1 MFQKKFYKWLFF
13 CLFCIKMKDSVAKY
27 KIFNSKL
34 TTIVSISMVLFLI
47 GIVVLGLKIGDTL
60 SAYVRENYTISIEIK
75 DDAEEKD
82 ITTLD
87 EILRGQSYAKKVA
100 FISKEQ
106 AIKDLAQEMGE
117 DPVAFLGYNPLSA
130 SFVVNLKSEYT
141 DNDKIEEVVKTIKE
155 YRIVENVFYQ
165 KQFINEVNHNIHK
178 VSLLFLIVAGLLF
191 FISFVLINNTLRL
204 LIYSDRFL
212 INTMKLVGAT
222 RSFIRRPYLKK
233 GVMIGIIAALLAIG
247 YLALFGYVMR
257 DQLKLFVDY
266 SDHSIYYVVAGSI
279 IVSGIVISWL
289 STYFAVNKFLSR
301 EEKELYY
308 I

>member
-1 MFQKKFYKWLFF
+1 MNNSS
-13 CLFCIKMKDSVAKY
+13 IAKY

-75 DDAEEKD
+75 DDAADKE
-82 ITTLD
+82 ISTLD
-87 EILRGQSYAKKVA
+87 EILRGQSYSKKVV

-106 AIKDLAQEMGE
+106 AIKDLSQEMGE

-141 DNDKIEEVVKTIKE
+141 DNDKIEAVVKSIKE
-155 YRIVENVFYQ
+155 YRIVENVDYQ
-165 KQFINEVNHNIHK
+165 KQFISEVNHNIQK
-178 VSLLFLIVAGLLF
+178 VSLLFLIVAAVLF

-233 GVMIGIIAALLAIG
+233 GVVIGLIAALLAIG
-247 YLALFGYVMR
+247 YFALFGYLMR
-257 DQLKLFVDY
+257 DQLRLFVDY
-266 SDHSIYYVVAGSI
+266 SDYSTYYVVAGAI

>member
-1 MFQKKFYKWLFF
+1 
-13 CLFCIKMKDSVAKY
+13 MKDSIAKY

-75 DDAEEKD
+75 DDAADKE
-82 ITTLD
+82 ISTLD
-87 EILRGQSYAKKVA
+87 EILRGQSYSKKVV

-106 AIKDLAQEMGE
+106 AIKDLSQEMGE

-141 DNDKIEEVVKTIKE
+141 DNDKIEAVVKSIKE
-155 YRIVENVFYQ
+155 YRIVENVDYQ
-165 KQFINEVNHNIHK
+165 KQFISEVNHNIQK
-178 VSLLFLIVAGLLF
+178 VSLLFLIVAAVLF

-233 GVMIGIIAALLAIG
+233 GVVIGLIAALLAIG
-247 YLALFGYVMR
+247 YFALFGYLMR
-257 DQLKLFVDY
+257 DQLRLFVDY
-266 SDHSIYYVVAGSI
+266 SDYSTYYVVAGAI

>member
-1 MFQKKFYKWLFF
+1 MNNSS
-13 CLFCIKMKDSVAKY
+13 IAKY

-75 DDAEEKD
+75 DDAADKE
-82 ITTLD
+82 ISTLD
-87 EILRGQSYAKKVA
+87 EILRGQSYSKKVV

-106 AIKDLAQEMGE
+106 AIEDLAQEMGE

-141 DNDKIEEVVKTIKE
+141 DNDKIEAVVKSIKE
-155 YRIVENVFYQ
+155 YRIVENVDYQ
-165 KQFINEVNHNIHK
+165 KQFISEVNHNIQK
-178 VSLLFLIVAGLLF
+178 VSLLFLIVAALLF

-233 GVMIGIIAALLAIG
+233 GVVIGIIAALLAIG
-247 YLALFGYVMR
+247 YFALFGYLMR
-257 DQLKLFVDY
+257 DQLRLFVDY
-266 SDHSIYYVVAGSI
+266 SDYSTYYVVAGAI

>member
-1 MFQKKFYKWLFF
+1 MNNSS
-13 CLFCIKMKDSVAKY
+13 ITKY

-47 GIVVLGLKIGDTL
+47 GIVVLGLKIGDSI
-60 SAYVRENYTISIEIK
+60 SAYVRENYTVTIEIK
-75 DDAEEKD
+75 EDATDKEVS
-82 ITTLD
+82 TLD

-100 FISKEQ
+100 YISKET
-106 AIKDLAQEMGE
+106 AIKDLEQEMGE

-141 DNDKIEEVVKTIKE
+141 DNDKIEGVVKSIKE
-155 YRIVENVFYQ
+155 YRIVEKVFYQ
-165 KQFINEVNHNIHK
+165 KQFINEVNHNIQK
-178 VSLLFLIVAGLLF
+178 VSILFLIVAAVLF

-233 GVMIGIIAALLAIG
+233 GVMIGIIAAILAIG
-247 YLALFGYVMR
+247 YLALFAYMMR
-257 DQLKLFVDY
+257 DQLSLFVDY
-266 SDHSIYYVVAGSI
+266 SDRSIYLVVAGAI
-279 IVSGIVISWL
+279 VVSGIVISWL

-301 EEKELYY
+301 EERELYY

>member
-1 MFQKKFYKWLFF
+1 
-13 CLFCIKMKDSVAKY
+13 MKDSIAKY

-75 DDAEEKD
+75 DDAADKE
-82 ITTLD
+82 ISTLD
-87 EILRGQSYAKKVA
+87 EILRGQSYSKKVV

-106 AIKDLAQEMGE
+106 AIKDLSQEMGE

-141 DNDKIEEVVKTIKE
+141 DNDKIESVVKSIKE
-155 YRIVENVFYQ
+155 YRIVESVDYQ
-165 KQFINEVNHNIHK
+165 KQFISEVNHNIQK
-178 VSLLFLIVAGLLF
+178 VSLLFLIVAAVLF

-233 GVMIGIIAALLAIG
+233 GVVIGLIAALLAIG
-247 YLALFGYVMR
+247 YFALFGYLMR
-257 DQLKLFVDY
+257 DQLRLFVDY
-266 SDHSIYYVVAGSI
+266 SDYSTYYVVAGAI

>member
-1 MFQKKFYKWLFF
+1 
-13 CLFCIKMKDSVAKY
+13 MKDSVAKY

-130 SFVVNLKSEYT
+130 SFVVK
-141 DNDKIEEVVKTIKE
+141 
-155 YRIVENVFYQ
+155 
-165 KQFINEVNHNIHK
+165 
-178 VSLLFLIVAGLLF
+178 
-191 FISFVLINNTLRL
+191 
-204 LIYSDRFL
+204 
-212 INTMKLVGAT
+212 
-222 RSFIRRPYLKK
+222 
-233 GVMIGIIAALLAIG
+233 
-247 YLALFGYVMR
+247 
-257 DQLKLFVDY
+257 
-266 SDHSIYYVVAGSI
+266 
-279 IVSGIVISWL
+279 
-289 STYFAVNKFLSR
+289 
-301 EEKELYY
+301 
-308 I
+308 

>member
-1 MFQKKFYKWLFF
+1 
-13 CLFCIKMKDSVAKY
+13 MKDSVAKY

-47 GIVVLGLKIGDTL
+47 GIVVLGLKVGDTL
-60 SAYVRENYTISIEIK
+60 SAYVRENYTVSIEIK
-75 DDAEEKD
+75 DDAEDKE

-87 EILRGQSYAKKVA
+87 EILRGQSYAKKVT

-106 AIKDLAQEMGE
+106 AIKDLEQEMGE
-117 DPVAFLGYNPLSA
+117 DPVAFLGYNPLHA
-130 SFVVNLKSEYT
+130 SYVVNLKSEYT
-141 DNDKIEEVVKTIKE
+141 DNDKLEAVVKSIKE
-155 YRIVENVFYQ
+155 YRIVDRVDYQ
-165 KQFINEVNHNIHK
+165 KQFISEVNHNIQK
-178 VSLLFLIVAGLLF
+178 VSLLFLIIAGVLF

-233 GVMIGIIAALLAIG
+233 GVMIGIIAAILAIG
-247 YLALFGYVMR
+247 YFALFGYMMR
-257 DQLKLFVDY
+257 DQLSLFVDY
-266 SDHSIYYVVAGSI
+266 SDYTIYYVVAGAI
-279 IVSGIVISWL
+279 LVSGIVISWV

-301 EEKELYY
+301 SEKELYY

>member
-1 MFQKKFYKWLFF
+1 
-13 CLFCIKMKDSVAKY
+13 MKDSIAKY

-75 DDAEEKD
+75 DDAADKE
-82 ITTLD
+82 ISTLD
-87 EILRGQSYAKKVA
+87 EILRGQSYSKKVV

-106 AIKDLAQEMGE
+106 AIKDLSQEMGE

-141 DNDKIEEVVKTIKE
+141 DNDKIESVVKSIKE
-155 YRIVENVFYQ
+155 YRIVENVDYQ
-165 KQFINEVNHNIHK
+165 KQFISEVNHNIQK
-178 VSLLFLIVAGLLF
+178 VSLLFLIVAAVLF

-222 RSFIRRPYLKK
+222 RSFIRCPYLKK
-233 GVMIGIIAALLAIG
+233 GVVIGLIAALLAIG
-247 YLALFGYVMR
+247 YFALFGYLMR
-257 DQLKLFVDY
+257 DQLRLFVDY
-266 SDHSIYYVVAGSI
+266 SDYSTYYVVAGAI

>member
-1 MFQKKFYKWLFF
+1 
-13 CLFCIKMKDSVAKY
+13 MKDSIAKY

-75 DDAEEKD
+75 DDAADKE
-82 ITTLD
+82 ISTLD
-87 EILRGQSYAKKVA
+87 EILRGQSYSKKVV

-106 AIKDLAQEMGE
+106 AIEDLAQEMGE

-141 DNDKIEEVVKTIKE
+141 DNDKIEAVVKSIKE
-155 YRIVENVFYQ
+155 YRIVENVDYQ
-165 KQFINEVNHNIHK
+165 KQFISEVNHNIQK
-178 VSLLFLIVAGLLF
+178 VSLLFLIVAAVLF

-233 GVMIGIIAALLAIG
+233 GVVIGLIAALLAIG
-247 YLALFGYVMR
+247 YFALFGYLMR
-257 DQLKLFVDY
+257 DQLRLFVDY
-266 SDHSIYYVVAGSI
+266 SDYSTYYVVAGAI

>member
-1 MFQKKFYKWLFF
+1 
-13 CLFCIKMKDSVAKY
+13 MKDSIAKY

-75 DDAEEKD
+75 DDAADKE
-82 ITTLD
+82 ISTLD
-87 EILRGQSYAKKVA
+87 EILRGQSYSKKVV

-106 AIKDLAQEMGE
+106 AIEDLAQEMGE

-141 DNDKIEEVVKTIKE
+141 DNDKIESVVKSIKE
-155 YRIVENVFYQ
+155 YRIVENVDYQ
-165 KQFINEVNHNIHK
+165 KQFISEVNHNIQK
-178 VSLLFLIVAGLLF
+178 VSLLFLIVAAVLF

-233 GVMIGIIAALLAIG
+233 GVVIGLIAALLAIG
-247 YLALFGYVMR
+247 YFALFGYLMR
-257 DQLKLFVDY
+257 DQLRLFVDY
-266 SDHSIYYVVAGSI
+266 SDYSTYYVVAGAI

>member
-1 MFQKKFYKWLFF
+1 
-13 CLFCIKMKDSVAKY
+13 MKDSIAKY

-75 DDAEEKD
+75 DDAADKE
-82 ITTLD
+82 ISTLD
-87 EILRGQSYAKKVA
+87 EILRGQSYSKKVV

-106 AIKDLAQEMGE
+106 AIKDLSQEMGE

-141 DNDKIEEVVKTIKE
+141 DNDKIESVVKSIKE
-155 YRIVENVFYQ
+155 YRIVENVDYQ
-165 KQFINEVNHNIHK
+165 KQFISEVNHNIQK
-178 VSLLFLIVAGLLF
+178 VSLLFLIVAAVLF

-233 GVMIGIIAALLAIG
+233 GVVIGLIAALLAIG
-247 YLALFGYVMR
+247 YFALFGYLVL
-257 DQLKLFVDY
+257 DQLRLFVDY
-266 SDHSIYYVVAGSI
+266 SDYSTYYVVAGAI

>member
-1 MFQKKFYKWLFF
+1 
-13 CLFCIKMKDSVAKY
+13 MKDSIAKY

-75 DDAEEKD
+75 DDASDKE
-82 ITTLD
+82 ISTLD
-87 EILRGQSYAKKVA
+87 EILRGQSYSKKVV

-106 AIKDLAQEMGE
+106 AIKDLSQEMGE
-117 DPVAFLGYNPLSA
+117 DPVAFLGYNPLSS

-141 DNDKIEEVVKTIKE
+141 DNDKIESVVKSIKE
-155 YRIVENVFYQ
+155 YRIVENVDYQ
-165 KQFINEVNHNIHK
+165 KQFISEVNHNIQK
-178 VSLLFLIVAGLLF
+178 VSLLFLIVAAVLF

-233 GVMIGIIAALLAIG
+233 GVVIGLIAALLAIG
-247 YLALFGYVMR
+247 YFALFGYLMR
-257 DQLKLFVDY
+257 DQLRLFVDY
-266 SDHSIYYVVAGSI
+266 SDYSTYYVVAGAI

>member
-1 MFQKKFYKWLFF
+1 
-13 CLFCIKMKDSVAKY
+13 
-27 KIFNSKL
+27 
-34 TTIVSISMVLFLI
+34 MVLFLI

-75 DDAEEKD
+75 DDASDKE
-82 ITTLD
+82 ISTLD
-87 EILRGQSYAKKVA
+87 EILRGQSYSKKVV

-106 AIKDLAQEMGE
+106 AIKDLSQEMGE

-141 DNDKIEEVVKTIKE
+141 DNDKIESVVKSIKE
-155 YRIVENVFYQ
+155 YRIVENVDYQ
-165 KQFINEVNHNIHK
+165 KQFISEVNHNIQK
-178 VSLLFLIVAGLLF
+178 VSLLFLIVAAVLF

-233 GVMIGIIAALLAIG
+233 GVVIGLIAALLAIG
-247 YLALFGYVMR
+247 YFALFGYLMR
-257 DQLKLFVDY
+257 DQLRLFVDY
-266 SDHSIYYVVAGSI
+266 SDYSTYYVVAGAI

>member
-1 MFQKKFYKWLFF
+1 MNNSS
-13 CLFCIKMKDSVAKY
+13 IAKY

-75 DDAEEKD
+75 DDAADKE
-82 ITTLD
+82 ISTLD
-87 EILRGQSYAKKVA
+87 EILRGQSYSKKVV

-106 AIKDLAQEMGE
+106 AIKDLSQEMGE

-141 DNDKIEEVVKTIKE
+141 DNDKIESVVKSIKE
-155 YRIVENVFYQ
+155 YRIVENVDYQ
-165 KQFINEVNHNIHK
+165 KQFISEVNHNIQK
-178 VSLLFLIVAGLLF
+178 VSLLFLIVAAVLF

-233 GVMIGIIAALLAIG
+233 GVVIGLIAALLAIG
-247 YLALFGYVMR
+247 YFALFGYLMR
-257 DQLKLFVDY
+257 DQLRLFVDY
-266 SDHSIYYVVAGSI
+266 SDYSTYYVVAGAI

>member
-1 MFQKKFYKWLFF
+1 
-13 CLFCIKMKDSVAKY
+13 MKDSIAKY

-75 DDAEEKD
+75 DDAADKE
-82 ITTLD
+82 ISTLD
-87 EILRGQSYAKKVA
+87 EILRGQAYAKKVV

-117 DPVAFLGYNPLSA
+117 DPVAFLGYNPLNA

-141 DNDKIEEVVKTIKE
+141 DNDKIEGVVKSIKE
-155 YRIVENVFYQ
+155 YRIVENVSYQ
-165 KQFINEVNHNIHK
+165 KQFISEVNHNIQK
-178 VSLLFLIVAGLLF
+178 VSLLFLIVAAVLF
-191 FISFVLINNTLRL
+191 FISFILINNTLRL

-222 RSFIRRPYLKK
+222 RSFIRRPYLRK

-247 YLALFGYVMR
+247 YLALFGYIMR
-257 DQLKLFVDY
+257 DQLSLFVDY
-266 SDHSIYYVVAGSI
+266 SDHSIYYVVAGAI

>member
-1 MFQKKFYKWLFF
+1 
-13 CLFCIKMKDSVAKY
+13 MKDSIAKY

-75 DDAEEKD
+75 DDASDKE
-82 ITTLD
+82 ISTLD
-87 EILRGQSYAKKVA
+87 EILRGQSYSKKVV

-106 AIKDLAQEMGE
+106 AIKDLSQEMGE

-141 DNDKIEEVVKTIKE
+141 DNDKIESVVKSIKE
-155 YRIVENVFYQ
+155 YRIVENVDYQ
-165 KQFINEVNHNIHK
+165 KQFISEVNHNIQK
-178 VSLLFLIVAGLLF
+178 VSLLFLIVAAVLF

-233 GVMIGIIAALLAIG
+233 GVVIGLIAALLAIG
-247 YLALFGYVMR
+247 YFALFGYLMR
-257 DQLKLFVDY
+257 DQLRLFVDY
-266 SDHSIYYVVAGSI
+266 SDYSTYYVVAGAI

>member
-1 MFQKKFYKWLFF
+1 
-13 CLFCIKMKDSVAKY
+13 MKDSIAKY

-75 DDAEEKD
+75 DDAADKE
-82 ITTLD
+82 ISTLD
-87 EILRGQSYAKKVA
+87 EILRGQSYSKKVV

-106 AIKDLAQEMGE
+106 AIKDLSQEMGE
-117 DPVAFLGYNPLSA
+117 DPVAFLGYNTLSA
-130 SFVVNLKSEYT
+130 LFVVNLKSQYT
-141 DNDKIEEVVKTIKE
+141 DNDKIEAVVKSIKE
-155 YRIVENVFYQ
+155 YRIVENVDYQ
-165 KQFINEVNHNIHK
+165 KQFISEVNHNIQK
-178 VSLLFLIVAGLLF
+178 VSLLFLIVAAVLF

-233 GVMIGIIAALLAIG
+233 GVVIGLIAALLAIG
-247 YLALFGYVMR
+247 YFALFGYLMR
-257 DQLKLFVDY
+257 DQLRLFVDY
-266 SDHSIYYVVAGSI
+266 SDYSTYYVVAGAI

>member
-1 MFQKKFYKWLFF
+1 
-13 CLFCIKMKDSVAKY
+13 MKDSVAKY

-130 SFVVNLKSEYT
+130 SYVVNLKSEYT
-141 DNDKIEEVVKTIKE
+141 DNDKIEEVVKSIKE

-266 SDHSIYYVVAGSI
+266 SDHSI
-279 IVSGIVISWL
+279 
-289 STYFAVNKFLSR
+289 
-301 EEKELYY
+301 
-308 I
+308 

>member
-1 MFQKKFYKWLFF
+1 
-13 CLFCIKMKDSVAKY
+13 MKDSITKY

-60 SAYVRENYTISIEIK
+60 SAYVRENYTISVEIK
-75 DDAEEKD
+75 DDAEEKEVN
-82 ITTLD
+82 TLN
-87 EILRGQSYAKKVA
+87 EILCGQAYAKKVSY
-100 FISKEQ
+100 ISKDQ
-106 AIKDLAQEMGE
+106 AIKDLEQEMGE

-141 DNDKIEEVVKTIKE
+141 DNDKIEDVVKSIKE
-155 YRIVENVFYQ
+155 YRIVDKINYQ
-165 KQFINEVNHNIHK
+165 KQFISEVNHNIK
-178 VSLLFLIVAGLLF
+178 KASLLFLIVAGVLF

-222 RSFIRRPYLKK
+222 RSFIRRPYLRK
-233 GVMIGIIAALLAIG
+233 GVLIGIIAAILAIG
-247 YLALFGYVMR
+247 YLALFAYMMR
-257 DQLKLFVDY
+257 DQLSLFIDY
-266 SDHSIYYVVAGSI
+266 SDYSIYYVVVGAI
-279 IVSGIVISWL
+279 VVSGIVISWL

>member
-1 MFQKKFYKWLFF
+1 
-13 CLFCIKMKDSVAKY
+13 MKDSIAKY

-75 DDAEEKD
+75 DDAADKE
-82 ITTLD
+82 ISTLD
-87 EILRGQSYAKKVA
+87 EILRGQSYSKKVV

-106 AIKDLAQEMGE
+106 AIKDLSQEMGE

-141 DNDKIEEVVKTIKE
+141 DNDKIESVVKSIKE
-155 YRIVENVFYQ
+155 YRIVESVDYQ
-165 KQFINEVNHNIHK
+165 KQFISEVNHNIQK
-178 VSLLFLIVAGLLF
+178 VSLLFLIVAAVLF
-191 FISFVLINNTLRL
+191 FISLVLINNTLRL

-233 GVMIGIIAALLAIG
+233 GVVIGLIAALLAIG
-247 YLALFGYVMR
+247 YFALFGYLMR
-257 DQLKLFVDY
+257 DQLRLFVDY
-266 SDHSIYYVVAGSI
+266 SDYSTYYVVAGAI

>member
-1 MFQKKFYKWLFF
+1 
-13 CLFCIKMKDSVAKY
+13 MKDSVAKY

-47 GIVVLGLKIGDTL
+47 GIVVLGLKVGDTL
-60 SAYVRENYTISIEIK
+60 SSYVRENYTVSVEIK
-75 DDAEEKD
+75 DDAEEKE
-82 ITTLD
+82 ISTLD
-87 EILRGQSYAKKVA
+87 EIFRGQAYAKKVT

-106 AIKDLAQEMGE
+106 AIKDLEQEMGE
-117 DPVAFLGYNPLSA
+117 DPVAFLGYNPLHA
-130 SFVVNLKSEYT
+130 SYVVNLKSEYT
-141 DNDKIEEVVKTIKE
+141 DNEKLEAVVKSIKE
-155 YRIVENVFYQ
+155 YRIVDRVDYQ
-165 KQFINEVNHNIHK
+165 KQFISEVNHNIQK
-178 VSLLFLIVAGLLF
+178 VTFLFLIVAVVLF

-233 GVMIGIIAALLAIG
+233 GVMIGIIAAILAIG
-247 YLALFGYVMR
+247 YFALFGYMMR
-257 DQLKLFVDY
+257 DQLSLFVDY
-266 SDHSIYYVVAGSI
+266 SDYSIYYVVAGAI
-279 IVSGIVISWL
+279 LVSGIVISWV

-301 EEKELYY
+301 SEKELYY

>member
-1 MFQKKFYKWLFF
+1 
-13 CLFCIKMKDSVAKY
+13 MKDSVAKY

-75 DDAEEKD
+75 DDAADKE
-82 ITTLD
+82 ISTLD
-87 EILRGQSYAKKVA
+87 EILRGQAYAKKVV

-117 DPVAFLGYNPLSA
+117 DPVAFLGYNPLNA

-141 DNDKIEEVVKTIKE
+141 DNDKIESVVKSIKE
-155 YRIVENVFYQ
+155 YRIVENVSYQ
-165 KQFINEVNHNIHK
+165 KQFISEVNHNIQK
-178 VSLLFLIVAGLLF
+178 VSLLFLIVAAVLF
-191 FISFVLINNTLRL
+191 FISFILINNTLRL

-222 RSFIRRPYLKK
+222 RSFIRRPYLRK

-247 YLALFGYVMR
+247 YLALFGYIMR
-257 DQLKLFVDY
+257 DQLSLFVDY
-266 SDHSIYYVVAGSI
+266 SDHSIYYVVAGAI

>member
-1 MFQKKFYKWLFF
+1 
-13 CLFCIKMKDSVAKY
+13 MKDSIAKY

-75 DDAEEKD
+75 DDAADKE
-82 ITTLD
+82 ISTLD
-87 EILRGQSYAKKVA
+87 EILRGQSYSKKVV

-106 AIKDLAQEMGE
+106 AIEDLAQEMGE

-141 DNDKIEEVVKTIKE
+141 DNDKIEAVVKSIKE
-155 YRIVENVFYQ
+155 YRIVENVDYQ
-165 KQFINEVNHNIHK
+165 KQFISEVNHNIQK
-178 VSLLFLIVAGLLF
+178 VSLLFLIVAALLF

-233 GVMIGIIAALLAIG
+233 GVVIGIIAALLAIG
-247 YLALFGYVMR
+247 YFALFGYLMR
-257 DQLKLFVDY
+257 DQLRLFVDY
-266 SDHSIYYVVAGSI
+266 SDYSTYYVVAGAI

>member
-1 MFQKKFYKWLFF
+1 
-13 CLFCIKMKDSVAKY
+13 MKDSIAKY

-75 DDAEEKD
+75 DDAADKE
-82 ITTLD
+82 ISTLD
-87 EILRGQSYAKKVA
+87 EILRGQSYSKKVV

-106 AIKDLAQEMGE
+106 AIKDLSQEMGE

-141 DNDKIEEVVKTIKE
+141 DNDKIESVVKSIKE
-155 YRIVENVFYQ
+155 YRIVENVDYQ
-165 KQFINEVNHNIHK
+165 KQFISEVDHNIQK
-178 VSLLFLIVAGLLF
+178 VSLLFLIVAAVLF

-233 GVMIGIIAALLAIG
+233 GVVIGLIAALLAIG
-247 YLALFGYVMR
+247 YFALFGYLVL
-257 DQLKLFVDY
+257 DQLRLFVDY
-266 SDHSIYYVVAGSI
+266 SDYSTYYVVAGAI

>member
-1 MFQKKFYKWLFF
+1 
-13 CLFCIKMKDSVAKY
+13 MKDSVAKY

-75 DDAEEKD
+75 DDAADKE
-82 ITTLD
+82 ISTLD
-87 EILRGQSYAKKVA
+87 EILRGQAYAKKVV

-117 DPVAFLGYNPLSA
+117 DPVAFLGYNPLNA

-141 DNDKIEEVVKTIKE
+141 DNDKIEGVVKSIKE
-155 YRIVENVFYQ
+155 YRIVENVSYQ
-165 KQFINEVNHNIHK
+165 KQFISEVNHNIQK
-178 VSLLFLIVAGLLF
+178 VSLLFLIVAAVLF
-191 FISFVLINNTLRL
+191 FISFILINNTLRL

-222 RSFIRRPYLKK
+222 RSFIRRPYLRK

-247 YLALFGYVMR
+247 YLALFGYIMR
-257 DQLKLFVDY
+257 DQLSLFVDY
-266 SDHSIYYVVAGSI
+266 SDHSIYYVVAGAI

>member
-1 MFQKKFYKWLFF
+1 
-13 CLFCIKMKDSVAKY
+13 MKDSVAKY

-47 GIVVLGLKIGDTL
+47 GIVVLGLKIGDSI
-60 SAYVRENYTISIEIK
+60 SAYVRENYTVTIEIK
-75 DDAEEKD
+75 EDATDKEVS
-82 ITTLD
+82 TLD

-100 FISKEQ
+100 YISKET
-106 AIKDLAQEMGE
+106 AIKDLEQEMGE

-141 DNDKIEEVVKTIKE
+141 DNDKIEGVVKSIKE
-155 YRIVENVFYQ
+155 YRIVEKVFYQ
-165 KQFINEVNHNIHK
+165 KQFINEVNHNIQK
-178 VSLLFLIVAGLLF
+178 VSILFLIVAAVLF

-233 GVMIGIIAALLAIG
+233 GVMIGIIAAILAIG
-247 YLALFGYVMR
+247 YLALFAYMMR
-257 DQLKLFVDY
+257 DQLSLFVDY
-266 SDHSIYYVVAGSI
+266 SDRSIYLVVAGAI
-279 IVSGIVISWL
+279 VVSGIVISWL

-301 EEKELYY
+301 EERELYY

>member
-1 MFQKKFYKWLFF
+1 
-13 CLFCIKMKDSVAKY
+13 MKDSIAKY

-75 DDAEEKD
+75 DDAADKE
-82 ITTLD
+82 ISTLD
-87 EILRGQSYAKKVA
+87 EILRGQSYSKKVV

-106 AIKDLAQEMGE
+106 AIKDLSQEMGE
-117 DPVAFLGYNPLSA
+117 DPVAFLGYNPLSS

-141 DNDKIEEVVKTIKE
+141 DNDKIESVVKSIKE
-155 YRIVENVFYQ
+155 YRIVENVDYQ
-165 KQFINEVNHNIHK
+165 KQFISEVNHNIQK
-178 VSLLFLIVAGLLF
+178 VSLLFLIVAAVLF

-233 GVMIGIIAALLAIG
+233 GVVIGLIAALLAIG
-247 YLALFGYVMR
+247 YFALFGYLMR
-257 DQLKLFVDY
+257 DQLRLFVDY
-266 SDHSIYYVVAGSI
+266 SDYSTYYVVAGAI

>member
-1 MFQKKFYKWLFF
+1 MNNS
-13 CLFCIKMKDSVAKY
+13 SVAKY

-75 DDAEEKD
+75 DDAADKE
-82 ITTLD
+82 ISTLD
-87 EILRGQSYAKKVA
+87 EILRGQAYAKKVV

-117 DPVAFLGYNPLSA
+117 DPVAFLGYNPLNA

-141 DNDKIEEVVKTIKE
+141 DNDKIEGVVKSIKE
-155 YRIVENVFYQ
+155 YRIVENVSYQ
-165 KQFINEVNHNIHK
+165 KQFISEVNHNIQK
-178 VSLLFLIVAGLLF
+178 VSLLFLIVAAVLF
-191 FISFVLINNTLRL
+191 FISFILINNTLRL

-222 RSFIRRPYLKK
+222 RSFIRRPYLRK

-247 YLALFGYVMR
+247 YLALFGYIMR
-257 DQLKLFVDY
+257 DQLSLFVDY
-266 SDHSIYYVVAGSI
+266 SDHSIYYVVAGAI

>member
-1 MFQKKFYKWLFF
+1 MNNSS
-13 CLFCIKMKDSVAKY
+13 IAKY

-75 DDAEEKD
+75 DDASDKE
-82 ITTLD
+82 ISTLD
-87 EILRGQSYAKKVA
+87 EILRGQSYSKKVV

-106 AIKDLAQEMGE
+106 AIKDLSQEMGE

-141 DNDKIEEVVKTIKE
+141 DNDKIESVVKSIKE
-155 YRIVENVFYQ
+155 YRIVENVDYQ
-165 KQFINEVNHNIHK
+165 KQFISEVNHNIQK
-178 VSLLFLIVAGLLF
+178 VSLLFLIVAAVLF

-233 GVMIGIIAALLAIG
+233 GVVIGLIAALLAIG
-247 YLALFGYVMR
+247 YFALFGYLMR
-257 DQLKLFVDY
+257 DQLRLFVDY
-266 SDHSIYYVVAGSI
+266 SDYSTYYVVAGAI

>member
-1 MFQKKFYKWLFF
+1 
-13 CLFCIKMKDSVAKY
+13 MKDSIAKY

-75 DDAEEKD
+75 DDAAEKE
-82 ITTLD
+82 ISTLD
-87 EILRGQSYAKKVA
+87 EILRGQPYSKKVV

-106 AIKDLAQEMGE
+106 AIKDLSQEMGE

-141 DNDKIEEVVKTIKE
+141 DNDKIESVVKSIKE
-155 YRIVENVFYQ
+155 YRIVENVDYQ
-165 KQFINEVNHNIHK
+165 KQFISEVNHNIQK
-178 VSLLFLIVAGLLF
+178 VSLLFLIVAAVLF

-233 GVMIGIIAALLAIG
+233 GVVIGLIAALLAIG
-247 YLALFGYVMR
+247 YFALFGYLMR
-257 DQLKLFVDY
+257 DQLRLFVDY
-266 SDHSIYYVVAGSI
+266 SDYSTYYVVAGAI

>member
-1 MFQKKFYKWLFF
+1 
-13 CLFCIKMKDSVAKY
+13 MKDSIAKY

-34 TTIVSISMVLFLI
+34 TTVVSISMVLFLI

-75 DDAEEKD
+75 DDAADKE
-82 ITTLD
+82 ISTLD
-87 EILRGQSYAKKVA
+87 EILRGQSYSKKVV

-106 AIKDLAQEMGE
+106 AIEDLAQEMGE

-141 DNDKIEEVVKTIKE
+141 DNDKIEAVVKSIKE
-155 YRIVENVFYQ
+155 YRIVENVDYQ
-165 KQFINEVNHNIHK
+165 KQLISEVNHNIQK
-178 VSLLFLIVAGLLF
+178 VSLLFLIVAALLF

-233 GVMIGIIAALLAIG
+233 GVVIGIIAALLAIG
-247 YLALFGYVMR
+247 YFALFGYLMR
-257 DQLKLFVDY
+257 DQLRLFVDY
-266 SDHSIYYVVAGSI
+266 SDYSTYYVVAGAI

>member
-1 MFQKKFYKWLFF
+1 
-13 CLFCIKMKDSVAKY
+13 MKDSVAKY

-75 DDAEEKD
+75 DDAVDKE
-82 ITTLD
+82 ISTLD
-87 EILRGQSYAKKVA
+87 EILRGQAYAKKVV

-117 DPVAFLGYNPLSA
+117 DPVAFLGYNPLNA

-141 DNDKIEEVVKTIKE
+141 DNDKIEGVVKSIKE
-155 YRIVENVFYQ
+155 YRIVENVSYQ
-165 KQFINEVNHNIHK
+165 KQFISEVNHNIQK
-178 VSLLFLIVAGLLF
+178 VSLLFLIVAAVLF
-191 FISFVLINNTLRL
+191 FISFILINNTLRL

-222 RSFIRRPYLKK
+222 RSFIRRPYLRK

-247 YLALFGYVMR
+247 YLALFGYIMR
-257 DQLKLFVDY
+257 DQLSLFVDY
-266 SDHSIYYVVAGSI
+266 SDHSIYYVVAGAI

>member
-1 MFQKKFYKWLFF
+1 
-13 CLFCIKMKDSVAKY
+13 MKDSIAKY

-75 DDAEEKD
+75 DDAADKE
-82 ITTLD
+82 ISTLD
-87 EILRGQSYAKKVA
+87 ENLRGQSYSKKVV

-106 AIKDLAQEMGE
+106 AIKDLSQEMGE

-141 DNDKIEEVVKTIKE
+141 DNDKIESVVKSIKE
-155 YRIVENVFYQ
+155 YRIVENVDYQ
-165 KQFINEVNHNIHK
+165 KQFISEVNHNIQK
-178 VSLLFLIVAGLLF
+178 VSLLFLIVAAVLF

-233 GVMIGIIAALLAIG
+233 GVVIGLIAALLAIG
-247 YLALFGYVMR
+247 YFALFGYLMR
-257 DQLKLFVDY
+257 DQLRLFVDY
-266 SDHSIYYVVAGSI
+266 SDYSTYYVVAGAI

>member
-1 MFQKKFYKWLFF
+1 MIF
-13 CLFCIKMKDSVAKY
+13 CLFCIKMKDSVTKY

-47 GIVVLGLKIGDTL
+47 GIVVMGLKIGDTL
-60 SAYVRENYTISIEIK
+60 SAYVRENYTISIELK
-75 DDAEEKD
+75 DDASEKE
-82 ITTLD
+82 ISTLD
-87 EILRGQSYAKKVA
+87 EILRGQSYAKKVN

-106 AIKDLAQEMGE
+106 AIKDLEQEMGE

-141 DNDKIEEVVKTIKE
+141 ENDKIEGVVKSVKE
-155 YRIVENVFYQ
+155 YRIVDKVFYQ
-165 KQFINEVNHNIHK
+165 KQFINEVNHNIQR
-178 VSLLFLIVAGLLF
+178 VSLLFLIVAGVLF

-233 GVMIGIIAALLAIG
+233 GVMIGIIAAILAIG
-247 YLALFGYVMR
+247 YLALFGYMMR
-257 DQLKLFVDY
+257 DQLSLFVDY
-266 SDHSIYYVVAGSI
+266 SDHSIYIVVAGAI
-279 IVSGIVISWL
+279 VVSGIVISWL

>member
-1 MFQKKFYKWLFF
+1 
-13 CLFCIKMKDSVAKY
+13 MKDSIAKY

-75 DDAEEKD
+75 DDASDKE
-82 ITTLD
+82 ISTLD
-87 EILRGQSYAKKVA
+87 EILRGQSYSKKVV

-106 AIKDLAQEMGE
+106 AIKDLSQEMGE

-141 DNDKIEEVVKTIKE
+141 DNDKIESVVKSIKE
-155 YRIVENVFYQ
+155 YRIVENVDYQ
-165 KQFINEVNHNIHK
+165 KQFISEVNHNIQK
-178 VSLLFLIVAGLLF
+178 VSLLFLIVAAVLF

-233 GVMIGIIAALLAIG
+233 GVVIGLIAALLAIG
-247 YLALFGYVMR
+247 YFALFGYLMR
-257 DQLKLFVDY
+257 DQMRLFVDY
-266 SDHSIYYVVAGSI
+266 SDYSTYYVVAGAI

>member
-1 MFQKKFYKWLFF
+1 
-13 CLFCIKMKDSVAKY
+13 MKDSIAKY

-75 DDAEEKD
+75 DDAADKE
-82 ITTLD
+82 ISTLD
-87 EILRGQSYAKKVA
+87 EILRGQSYSKKVV

-106 AIKDLAQEMGE
+106 AIKDLSQEMGE

-141 DNDKIEEVVKTIKE
+141 DNDKIESVVKSIKE
-155 YRIVENVFYQ
+155 YRIVENVDYQ
-165 KQFINEVNHNIHK
+165 KQFISEVNHNIQK
-178 VSLLFLIVAGLLF
+178 VSLLFLIVAAVLF

-233 GVMIGIIAALLAIG
+233 GVVIGLIAALLAIG
-247 YLALFGYVMR
+247 YFALFGYLMR
-257 DQLKLFVDY
+257 DQLRLFVDY
-266 SDHSIYYVVAGSI
+266 SDYSTYYVVAGAI

>member
-1 MFQKKFYKWLFF
+1 
-13 CLFCIKMKDSVAKY
+13 MKDSIAKY

-75 DDAEEKD
+75 DDAADKE
-82 ITTLD
+82 ISTLD
-87 EILRGQSYAKKVA
+87 EILRGQSYSKKVV

-106 AIKDLAQEMGE
+106 AIEDLAQEMGE

-141 DNDKIEEVVKTIKE
+141 DNDKIEAVVKSIKE
-155 YRIVENVFYQ
+155 YRIVENVDYQ
-165 KQFINEVNHNIHK
+165 KQFISEVNHNIQK
-178 VSLLFLIVAGLLF
+178 VSLLFLIVAVLLF

-233 GVMIGIIAALLAIG
+233 GVVIGIIAALLAIG
-247 YLALFGYVMR
+247 YFALFGYLMR
-257 DQLKLFVDY
+257 DQLRLFVDY
-266 SDHSIYYVVAGSI
+266 SDYSTYYVVAGAI

>member
-1 MFQKKFYKWLFF
+1 
-13 CLFCIKMKDSVAKY
+13 MKDSIAKY

-75 DDAEEKD
+75 DDAADKE
-82 ITTLD
+82 ISTLD
-87 EILRGQSYAKKVA
+87 EILRGQSYSKKVV

-106 AIKDLAQEMGE
+106 AIKDLSQEMGE

-141 DNDKIEEVVKTIKE
+141 DNDKIESVVKSIKE
-155 YRIVENVFYQ
+155 YRIVESVDYQ
-165 KQFINEVNHNIHK
+165 KQFISEVNHNIQK
-178 VSLLFLIVAGLLF
+178 VSLLFLIVAAVLF
-191 FISFVLINNTLRL
+191 FISLVLINNTLRL
-204 LIYSDRFL
+204 LIYSDRIL

-233 GVMIGIIAALLAIG
+233 GVVIGLIAALLAIG
-247 YLALFGYVMR
+247 YFALFGYLMR
-257 DQLKLFVDY
+257 DQLRLFVDY
-266 SDHSIYYVVAGSI
+266 SDYSTYYVVAGAI